1 MIRDRRPRHDRHAL
15 TPDGMILCNPRDKE
29 TAHRAPM
36 RRIAA
41 DDRAAVTCRECLAL
55 LYERGRGCKG
65 AL

>member
-29 TAHRAPM
+29 AAHRAPV

-41 DDRAAVTCRECLAL
+41 DDRDAVTGRKCLASPSTRH
-55 LYERGRGCKG
+55 RGRKG